1 MAVLSHSQHLIEQVA
16 GIEPV
21 SPAWEAGILPM
32 YYTCICR
39 PYYSRFRKR
48 LQDFVAEEKRPKKGL
63 SYENSIKYVYDWIFF
78 INLSIM
84 HMIRT

>member
-1 MAVLSHSQHLIEQVA
+1 
-16 GIEPV
+16 
-21 SPAWEAGILPM
+21 
-32 YYTCICR
+32 
-39 PYYSRFRKR
+39 